1 MGIGRSLIPA
11 DVEKFLQTTTG
22 NGTEYNDVSDLL
34 MARIRPYSLHSTMEG
49 NSYNESYDIYDEL
62 SAKID
67 KEKINFQSEVK
78 RKHNYWETL
87 MEYQKEM
94 VQVAVEMAQIREKN
108 SKELNGISTNNVTHT
123 INSTGDD

>member
-62 SAKID
+62 SSKID
-67 KEKINFQSEVK
+67 KEKLNFQSEVK

-87 MEYQKEM
+87 MEYQI
-94 VQVAVEMAQIREKN
+94 EMAQIREKN

-123 INSTGDD
+123 ISSTGNDK